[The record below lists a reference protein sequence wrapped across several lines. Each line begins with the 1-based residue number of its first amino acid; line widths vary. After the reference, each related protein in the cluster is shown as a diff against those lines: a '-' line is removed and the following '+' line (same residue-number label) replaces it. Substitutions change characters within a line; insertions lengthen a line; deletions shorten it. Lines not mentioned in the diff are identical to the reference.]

1 MNMEDKIKA
10 VKEKLSC
17 IDTEELLGIISLH
30 FTTFANA
37 NGEIQENLPFQFTSE
52 LMSPQKQYFYL
63 AGLLMSTQYKGNGK
77 ENNELLLSLEK
88 DIQEITQDYIKGFIG
103 DKELFKEEKKEK
115 FKQNLVSMDAFVSY
129 FDTGVLRY
137 NEQTEELIKTLYS
150 PFDDELVAICGLKTS
165 DYIDFFNFVTE
176 KMTDAKNR
184 MQDAFNELQRFLAS
198 FNQYETN
205 PQKIEKEYQRLLNFG
220 RDNPETFF
228 KLQEGFTGNNK
239 FKKQDVIDRYGKQKG
254 EKLLE
259 LFALERKER
268 DFKYYNGNNPFIS
281 HPLCWLNQDTLYSVS
296 PQILLNAIF
305 DCITD
310 FLENPKN
317 KFSKKYWKT
326 KADIVEQEF
335 LKCFKSVFHEDA
347 RYHMAVCEKPG
358 TQEHDILIEFKN
370 YILIAEVKA
379 SKVREP
385 FFNPEKAYI
394 RIKDHFFSESGI
406 GYAYNQACIL
416 KKKIE
421 TETDIVLYEDMRKP
435 FELHDIQSKNII
447 PIVLTLNQFGGIAIN
462 TSLLLTPEEGQSY
475 PWVCNLHDFQNL
487 IEILNY
493 LKKTEDDFVEYVE
506 WRSIKHKDI
515 IASDELDIVEQ
526 YFTIPKMKK
535 EAETVF
541 IANNVKR
548 SLIDKIYFEK
558 LGLAFPD
565 VNSEHEENNEVSTV
579 FKSRK
584 KVYPND
590 LCPCGSGKK
599 FKKCHKGKGIYDI
612 RMIYVHVEVEKS
624 SKNVI
629 REKVYM
635 INKNLQM
642 KNYLIAPKRNCY

>member
-37 NGEIQENLPFQFTSE
+37 NREIQENLPFQFTSE

-310 FLENPKN
+310 FLEHPKN

-493 LKKTEDDFVEYVE
+493 LKKTEDDFVGYVE

-535 EAETVF
+535 EAGTVF

-599 FKKCHKGKGIYDI
+599 FKKCHKGKGIYD
-612 RMIYVHVEVEKS
+612 
-624 SKNVI
+624 
-629 REKVYM
+629 
-635 INKNLQM
+635 
-642 KNYLIAPKRNCY
+642 

>member
-165 DYIDFFNFVTE
+165 DYVDFFNFVTE

-220 RDNPETFF
+220 RDNPEKFF

-310 FLENPKN
+310 ILENPKN

-421 TETDIVLYEDMRKP
+421 TETDTVLYEDMRKP
-435 FELHDIQSKNII
+435 FELHDIQSKRII

-515 IASDELDIVEQ
+515 IASDELDIAEQ

-535 EAETVF
+535 EAGTVF

-565 VNSEHEENNEVSTV
+565 VYSEHGDNVVSTV

-599 FKKCHKGKGIYDI
+599 FKKCHKGKGIYD
-612 RMIYVHVEVEKS
+612 
-624 SKNVI
+624 
-629 REKVYM
+629 
-635 INKNLQM
+635 
-642 KNYLIAPKRNCY
+642 

>member
-1 MNMEDKIKA
+1 MEDKIKA

-184 MQDAFNELQRFLAS
+184 MQDAFNELQRFLAG

-310 FLENPKN
+310 ILENPKN

-347 RYHMAVCEKPG
+347 RYHMAVCEKTG

-421 TETDIVLYEDMRKP
+421 TETDTVLYEDMRKP
-435 FELHDIQSKNII
+435 FELHDIQSKKII

-515 IASDELDIVEQ
+515 IASDELDIAEQ
-526 YFTIPKMKK
+526 YFTISKMKK
-535 EAETVF
+535 EAGTVF

-558 LGLAFPD
+558 LGLVFPD
-565 VNSEHEENNEVSTV
+565 VYSEHGDNVVSTV

-599 FKKCHKGKGIYDI
+599 FKKCHKGKGIYD
-612 RMIYVHVEVEKS
+612 
-624 SKNVI
+624 
-629 REKVYM
+629 
-635 INKNLQM
+635 
-642 KNYLIAPKRNCY
+642 

>member
-1 MNMEDKIKA
+1 MEDKIKA

-165 DYIDFFNFVTE
+165 DYIDFFYFVTE

-335 LKCFKSVFHEDA
+335 LKCFKSVFYEDA

-535 EAETVF
+535 EAGTVF

-599 FKKCHKGKGIYDI
+599 FKKCHKGKGIYD
-612 RMIYVHVEVEKS
+612 
-624 SKNVI
+624 
-629 REKVYM
+629 
-635 INKNLQM
+635 
-642 KNYLIAPKRNCY
+642 

>member
-115 FKQNLVSMDAFVSY
+115 LKQNLVSIDAFVSY

-335 LKCFKSVFHEDA
+335 LKCFKSVFYEDA

-535 EAETVF
+535 EAGTVF

-599 FKKCHKGKGIYDI
+599 FKKCHKGKGIYD
-612 RMIYVHVEVEKS
+612 
-624 SKNVI
+624 
-629 REKVYM
+629 
-635 INKNLQM
+635 
-642 KNYLIAPKRNCY
+642 

>member
-281 HPLCWLNQDTLYSVS
+281 HPLCWLNQDTLYAVS

-535 EAETVF
+535 EAGTVF

-599 FKKCHKGKGIYDI
+599 FKKCHKGKGIYD
-612 RMIYVHVEVEKS
+612 
-624 SKNVI
+624 
-629 REKVYM
+629 
-635 INKNLQM
+635 
-642 KNYLIAPKRNCY
+642 

>member
-137 NEQTEELIKTLYS
+137 
-150 PFDDELVAICGLKTS
+150 
-165 DYIDFFNFVTE
+165 
-176 KMTDAKNR
+176 
-184 MQDAFNELQRFLAS
+184 
-198 FNQYETN
+198 YETN

-535 EAETVF
+535 EAGTVF

-599 FKKCHKGKGIYDI
+599 FKKCHKGKGIYD
-612 RMIYVHVEVEKS
+612 
-624 SKNVI
+624 
-629 REKVYM
+629 
-635 INKNLQM
+635 
-642 KNYLIAPKRNCY
+642 

>member
-30 FTTFANA
+30 FATFANA

-281 HPLCWLNQDTLYSVS
+281 HPLCWLNQDTLYAVS

-535 EAETVF
+535 EAGTVF

-599 FKKCHKGKGIYDI
+599 FKKCHKGKGIYD
-612 RMIYVHVEVEKS
+612 
-624 SKNVI
+624 
-629 REKVYM
+629 
-635 INKNLQM
+635 
-642 KNYLIAPKRNCY
+642 

>member
-17 IDTEELLGIISLH
+17 IDTEELLGIISLY

-475 PWVCNLHDFQNL
+475 PWVCNLQDFQNL

-535 EAETVF
+535 EAGTVF

-599 FKKCHKGKGIYDI
+599 FKKCHKGKGIYD
-612 RMIYVHVEVEKS
+612 
-624 SKNVI
+624 
-629 REKVYM
+629 
-635 INKNLQM
+635 
-642 KNYLIAPKRNCY
+642 

>member
-281 HPLCWLNQDTLYSVS
+281 HPLCWLNQDTLYAVS

-421 TETDIVLYEDMRKP
+421 TETDIV
-435 FELHDIQSKNII
+435 
-447 PIVLTLNQFGGIAIN
+447 
-462 TSLLLTPEEGQSY
+462 
-475 PWVCNLHDFQNL
+475 
-487 IEILNY
+487 
-493 LKKTEDDFVEYVE
+493 
-506 WRSIKHKDI
+506 
-515 IASDELDIVEQ
+515 
-526 YFTIPKMKK
+526 
-535 EAETVF
+535 
-541 IANNVKR
+541 
-548 SLIDKIYFEK
+548 
-558 LGLAFPD
+558 
-565 VNSEHEENNEVSTV
+565 
-579 FKSRK
+579 
-584 KVYPND
+584 
-590 LCPCGSGKK
+590 
-599 FKKCHKGKGIYDI
+599 
-612 RMIYVHVEVEKS
+612 
-624 SKNVI
+624 
-629 REKVYM
+629 
-635 INKNLQM
+635 
-642 KNYLIAPKRNCY
+642 

>member
-535 EAETVF
+535 EAGTVF

-565 VNSEHEENNEVSTV
+565 VNSTIGACPRQNSIN
-579 FKSRK
+579 FI
-584 KVYPND
+584 KV
-590 LCPCGSGKK
+590 L
-599 FKKCHKGKGIYDI
+599 
-612 RMIYVHVEVEKS
+612 
-624 SKNVI
+624 
-629 REKVYM
+629 
-635 INKNLQM
+635 
-642 KNYLIAPKRNCY
+642 

>member
-205 PQKIEKEYQRLLNFG
+205 PQKIEKDYQRLLNFG
-220 RDNPETFF
+220 RDNPEKFF

-310 FLENPKN
+310 ILENPKN

-421 TETDIVLYEDMRKP
+421 TETDTVLYEDMRKP
-435 FELHDIQSKNII
+435 FALHDIQSKKII

-506 WRSIKHKDI
+506 WRSINHKDI
-515 IASDELDIVEQ
+515 IASDELDIAEQ

-535 EAETVF
+535 EAGTVF

-565 VNSEHEENNEVSTV
+565 VYSEHGDNVVSTV

-599 FKKCHKGKGIYDI
+599 FKKCHKGKGIYD
-612 RMIYVHVEVEKS
+612 
-624 SKNVI
+624 
-629 REKVYM
+629 
-635 INKNLQM
+635 
-642 KNYLIAPKRNCY
+642 

>member
-1 MNMEDKIKA
+1 
-10 VKEKLSC
+10 
-17 IDTEELLGIISLH
+17 
-30 FTTFANA
+30 
-37 NGEIQENLPFQFTSE
+37 
-52 LMSPQKQYFYL
+52 
-63 AGLLMSTQYKGNGK
+63 MSTQFKGNGK

-281 HPLCWLNQDTLYSVS
+281 HPLCWLNQDTLYAVS

-535 EAETVF
+535 EAGTVF

-599 FKKCHKGKGIYDI
+599 FKKCHKGKGIYD
-612 RMIYVHVEVEKS
+612 
-624 SKNVI
+624 
-629 REKVYM
+629 
-635 INKNLQM
+635 
-642 KNYLIAPKRNCY
+642 

>member
-421 TETDIVLYEDMRKP
+421 TETDIVLYEDMRMP

-535 EAETVF
+535 EAGTVF

-599 FKKCHKGKGIYDI
+599 FKKCHKGKGIYD
-612 RMIYVHVEVEKS
+612 
-624 SKNVI
+624 
-629 REKVYM
+629 
-635 INKNLQM
+635 
-642 KNYLIAPKRNCY
+642 

>member
-1 MNMEDKIKA
+1 MEDKIKA

-184 MQDAFNELQRFLAS
+184 MQDAFNELQRFLAG

-310 FLENPKN
+310 ILENPKN

-347 RYHMAVCEKPG
+347 RYHMAVCEKTG

-421 TETDIVLYEDMRKP
+421 TETDTVLYEDMRKP
-435 FELHDIQSKNII
+435 FELHDIQSKKII

-515 IASDELDIVEQ
+515 IASNELDIAEQ
-526 YFTIPKMKK
+526 YFTISKMKK
-535 EAETVF
+535 EAGTVF

-558 LGLAFPD
+558 LGLVFPD
-565 VNSEHEENNEVSTV
+565 VYSEHGDNVVSTV

-599 FKKCHKGKGIYDI
+599 FKKCHKGKGIYD
-612 RMIYVHVEVEKS
+612 
-624 SKNVI
+624 
-629 REKVYM
+629 
-635 INKNLQM
+635 
-642 KNYLIAPKRNCY
+642 

>member
-220 RDNPETFF
+220 RDNPEKFF

-268 DFKYYNGNNPFIS
+268 DFKYYNGNNLFIS

-310 FLENPKN
+310 ILENPKN

-421 TETDIVLYEDMRKP
+421 TETDTVLYEDMRKP
-435 FELHDIQSKNII
+435 FELHDIQSKKII

-515 IASDELDIVEQ
+515 IASDELDIAEQ

-535 EAETVF
+535 EAGTVF

-565 VNSEHEENNEVSTV
+565 VYSEHGDNVVSTV

-599 FKKCHKGKGIYDI
+599 FKKCHKGKGIYD
-612 RMIYVHVEVEKS
+612 
-624 SKNVI
+624 
-629 REKVYM
+629 
-635 INKNLQM
+635 
-642 KNYLIAPKRNCY
+642 

>member
-220 RDNPETFF
+220 RDNPATFF

-281 HPLCWLNQDTLYSVS
+281 HPLCWLNQDTLYAVS

-535 EAETVF
+535 EAGTVF

-599 FKKCHKGKGIYDI
+599 FKKCHKGKGIYD
-612 RMIYVHVEVEKS
+612 
-624 SKNVI
+624 
-629 REKVYM
+629 
-635 INKNLQM
+635 
-642 KNYLIAPKRNCY
+642 

>member
-475 PWVCNLHDFQNL
+475 PWVCNLQDFQNL

-535 EAETVF
+535 EAGTVF

-599 FKKCHKGKGIYDI
+599 FKKCHKGKGIYD
-612 RMIYVHVEVEKS
+612 
-624 SKNVI
+624 
-629 REKVYM
+629 
-635 INKNLQM
+635 
-642 KNYLIAPKRNCY
+642 

>member
-506 WRSIKHKDI
+506 WSSIKHKDI

-535 EAETVF
+535 EAGTVF

-599 FKKCHKGKGIYDI
+599 FKKCHKGKGIYD
-612 RMIYVHVEVEKS
+612 
-624 SKNVI
+624 
-629 REKVYM
+629 
-635 INKNLQM
+635 
-642 KNYLIAPKRNCY
+642 

>member
-1 MNMEDKIKA
+1 MEDKIKA

-150 PFDDELVAICGLKTS
+150 SFDDELVAICGLKTS

-310 FLENPKN
+310 ILENPKN

-347 RYHMAVCEKPG
+347 RYHMTVCEKPG

-421 TETDIVLYEDMRKP
+421 TETDTVLYKDMRKP
-435 FELHDIQSKNII
+435 FELHDIQSKKII

-515 IASDELDIVEQ
+515 IASDELDIAEQ
-526 YFTIPKMKK
+526 YFTISKMKK
-535 EAETVF
+535 EAGTVF

-565 VNSEHEENNEVSTV
+565 VYSEHGDNVVSTV

-599 FKKCHKGKGIYDI
+599 FKKCHKGKGIYD
-612 RMIYVHVEVEKS
+612 
-624 SKNVI
+624 
-629 REKVYM
+629 
-635 INKNLQM
+635 
-642 KNYLIAPKRNCY
+642 

>member
-462 TSLLLTPEEGQSY
+462 TSLLLTPEEGQLY

-535 EAETVF
+535 EAGTVF

-599 FKKCHKGKGIYDI
+599 FKKCHKGKGIYD
-612 RMIYVHVEVEKS
+612 
-624 SKNVI
+624 
-629 REKVYM
+629 
-635 INKNLQM
+635 
-642 KNYLIAPKRNCY
+642 

>member
-1 MNMEDKIKA
+1 MEDKIKA

-281 HPLCWLNQDTLYSVS
+281 HPLCWLNQDTLYAVS

-535 EAETVF
+535 EAGTVF

-599 FKKCHKGKGIYDI
+599 FKKCHKGKGIYD
-612 RMIYVHVEVEKS
+612 
-624 SKNVI
+624 
-629 REKVYM
+629 
-635 INKNLQM
+635 
-642 KNYLIAPKRNCY
+642 

>member
-1 MNMEDKIKA
+1 ME
-10 VKEKLSC
+10 S
-17 IDTEELLGIISLH
+17 
-30 FTTFANA
+30 
-37 NGEIQENLPFQFTSE
+37 
-52 LMSPQKQYFYL
+52 
-63 AGLLMSTQYKGNGK
+63 
-77 ENNELLLSLEK
+77 
-88 DIQEITQDYIKGFIG
+88 
-103 DKELFKEEKKEK
+103 
-115 FKQNLVSMDAFVSY
+115 
-129 FDTGVLRY
+129 GVLFIAY
-137 NEQTEELIKTLYS
+137 
-150 PFDDELVAICGLKTS
+150 
-165 DYIDFFNFVTE
+165 
-176 KMTDAKNR
+176 
-184 MQDAFNELQRFLAS
+184 
-198 FNQYETN
+198 
-205 PQKIEKEYQRLLNFG
+205 KEYQRLLNFG

-535 EAETVF
+535 EAGTVF

-599 FKKCHKGKGIYDI
+599 FKKCHKGKGIYD
-612 RMIYVHVEVEKS
+612 
-624 SKNVI
+624 
-629 REKVYM
+629 
-635 INKNLQM
+635 
-642 KNYLIAPKRNCY
+642 

>member
-176 KMTDAKNR
+176 KMKDAKNR

-535 EAETVF
+535 EAGTVF

-599 FKKCHKGKGIYDI
+599 FKKCHKGKGIYD
-612 RMIYVHVEVEKS
+612 
-624 SKNVI
+624 
-629 REKVYM
+629 
-635 INKNLQM
+635 
-642 KNYLIAPKRNCY
+642 

>member
-281 HPLCWLNQDTLYSVS
+281 HPLCWLNQDTLYAVS

-326 KADIVEQEF
+326 KADIIEQEF

-535 EAETVF
+535 EAGTVF

-599 FKKCHKGKGIYDI
+599 FKKCHKGKGIYD
-612 RMIYVHVEVEKS
+612 
-624 SKNVI
+624 
-629 REKVYM
+629 
-635 INKNLQM
+635 
-642 KNYLIAPKRNCY
+642 

>member
-1 MNMEDKIKA
+1 
-10 VKEKLSC
+10 
-17 IDTEELLGIISLH
+17 
-30 FTTFANA
+30 
-37 NGEIQENLPFQFTSE
+37 
-52 LMSPQKQYFYL
+52 
-63 AGLLMSTQYKGNGK
+63 MSTQYKGNGK

-281 HPLCWLNQDTLYSVS
+281 HPLCWLNQDTLYAVS

-421 TETDIVLYEDMRKP
+421 TETDLVFYEDMRKK
-435 FELHDIQSKNII
+435 FVLHFIKRKNII

-535 EAETVF
+535 EAGTVF

-599 FKKCHKGKGIYDI
+599 SKKCHKGKGIYD
-612 RMIYVHVEVEKS
+612 
-624 SKNVI
+624 
-629 REKVYM
+629 
-635 INKNLQM
+635 
-642 KNYLIAPKRNCY
+642 

>member
-17 IDTEELLGIISLH
+17 IDTEELLGIISLY

-535 EAETVF
+535 EAGTVF

-599 FKKCHKGKGIYDI
+599 FKKCHKGKGIYD
-612 RMIYVHVEVEKS
+612 
-624 SKNVI
+624 
-629 REKVYM
+629 
-635 INKNLQM
+635 
-642 KNYLIAPKRNCY
+642 

>member
-535 EAETVF
+535 EAGTVF

-599 FKKCHKGKGIYDI
+599 FKKCHKGKGIYD
-612 RMIYVHVEVEKS
+612 
-624 SKNVI
+624 
-629 REKVYM
+629 
-635 INKNLQM
+635 
-642 KNYLIAPKRNCY
+642 

>member
-228 KLQEGFTGNNK
+228 IFYEGFTGNNK

-310 FLENPKN
+310 FLEHPKN

-347 RYHMAVCEKPG
+347 RYQMAVCEKPG

-493 LKKTEDDFVEYVE
+493 LKKTEDDFVGYVE

-535 EAETVF
+535 EAGTVF

-599 FKKCHKGKGIYDI
+599 FKKCHKGKGIYD
-612 RMIYVHVEVEKS
+612 
-624 SKNVI
+624 
-629 REKVYM
+629 
-635 INKNLQM
+635 
-642 KNYLIAPKRNCY
+642 

>member
-310 FLENPKN
+310 FLEHPKN

-493 LKKTEDDFVEYVE
+493 LKKTEDDFVGYVE

-535 EAETVF
+535 EAGTVF

-599 FKKCHKGKGIYDI
+599 FKKCHKGKGIYD
-612 RMIYVHVEVEKS
+612 
-624 SKNVI
+624 
-629 REKVYM
+629 
-635 INKNLQM
+635 
-642 KNYLIAPKRNCY
+642 

>member
-259 LFALERKER
+259 LFALQRKER

-535 EAETVF
+535 EAGTVF

-599 FKKCHKGKGIYDI
+599 FKKCHKGKGIYD
-612 RMIYVHVEVEKS
+612 
-624 SKNVI
+624 
-629 REKVYM
+629 
-635 INKNLQM
+635 
-642 KNYLIAPKRNCY
+642 

>member
-184 MQDAFNELQRFLAS
+184 MQDVFNELQRFLAS

-535 EAETVF
+535 EAGTVF

-599 FKKCHKGKGIYDI
+599 FKKCHKGKGIYD
-612 RMIYVHVEVEKS
+612 
-624 SKNVI
+624 
-629 REKVYM
+629 
-635 INKNLQM
+635 
-642 KNYLIAPKRNCY
+642 

>member
-137 NEQTEELIKTLYS
+137 NEQTEELIKILYS

-220 RDNPETFF
+220 RDNPEKFF

-310 FLENPKN
+310 ILENPKN

-421 TETDIVLYEDMRKP
+421 TETDTVLYEDMRKP
-435 FELHDIQSKNII
+435 FELHDIQSKKII

-515 IASDELDIVEQ
+515 IASDELDIAEQ

-535 EAETVF
+535 EAGTVF
-541 IANNVKR
+541 IANNIKR

-565 VNSEHEENNEVSTV
+565 VYSEHGDNVVSTV

-599 FKKCHKGKGIYDI
+599 FKKCHKGKGIYD
-612 RMIYVHVEVEKS
+612 
-624 SKNVI
+624 
-629 REKVYM
+629 
-635 INKNLQM
+635 
-642 KNYLIAPKRNCY
+642 

>member
-239 FKKQDVIDRYGKQKG
+239 FKKQDVIDQYGKQKG

-310 FLENPKN
+310 ILENPKN

-421 TETDIVLYEDMRKP
+421 TETDTVLYEDMRKP
-435 FELHDIQSKNII
+435 FELHDIQSKKII

-515 IASDELDIVEQ
+515 IASDELDIAEQ
-526 YFTIPKMKK
+526 YFTISKMKK
-535 EAETVF
+535 EAGTVF

-565 VNSEHEENNEVSTV
+565 VYSEHGDNVVSTV

-599 FKKCHKGKGIYDI
+599 FKKCHKGKGIYD
-612 RMIYVHVEVEKS
+612 
-624 SKNVI
+624 
-629 REKVYM
+629 
-635 INKNLQM
+635 
-642 KNYLIAPKRNCY
+642 

>member
-176 KMTDAKNR
+176 KMKDAKNR
-184 MQDAFNELQRFLAS
+184 MQDEFNELQRFLAS

-296 PQILLNAIF
+296 TQILLNAIF

-535 EAETVF
+535 EAGTVF

-599 FKKCHKGKGIYDI
+599 FKKCHKGKGIYD
-612 RMIYVHVEVEKS
+612 
-624 SKNVI
+624 
-629 REKVYM
+629 
-635 INKNLQM
+635 
-642 KNYLIAPKRNCY
+642 

>member
-535 EAETVF
+535 EAGTVF

-599 FKKCHKGKGIYDI
+599 FKKCHKGKGIY
-612 RMIYVHVEVEKS
+612 Y
-624 SKNVI
+624 
-629 REKVYM
+629 
-635 INKNLQM
+635 
-642 KNYLIAPKRNCY
+642 

>member
-165 DYIDFFNFVTE
+165 DYVDFFNFVTE

-220 RDNPETFF
+220 RDNPEKFF

-310 FLENPKN
+310 ILENPKN

-421 TETDIVLYEDMRKP
+421 TETDTVLYEDMRKP
-435 FELHDIQSKNII
+435 FELHDIQSKKII

-515 IASDELDIVEQ
+515 IASDELDIAEQ

-535 EAETVF
+535 EAGTVF

-565 VNSEHEENNEVSTV
+565 VYSEHGDNVVSTV

-599 FKKCHKGKGIYDI
+599 FKKCHKGKGIYD
-612 RMIYVHVEVEKS
+612 
-624 SKNVI
+624 
-629 REKVYM
+629 
-635 INKNLQM
+635 
-642 KNYLIAPKRNCY
+642 